1 MSEEVFVS
9 GPRGPVP
16 AYLARPVGE
25 GPWPGLVVIHDV
37 LGMGADLRRQCD
49 WLAASGFLALGPDL
63 LSWGRKVTCIRSMMR
78 DLHAR
83 RGRTFDD
90 LDAARS
96 WLAGREDCTGR
107 VGVIGYCSGG
117 GFSLLLAP
125 GHGFSASSVNY
136 GEVPRDVEAVL
147 ARACPIVASYGAK
160 DRVLRGAAAR
170 LERALETND
179 VPHDVKEYPN
189 AGHAFMNVHGGGVG
203 VLIAVA
209 GRLVGMGYDERAA
222 ADARRRI
229 VEFFD
234 RHLVET

>member
-1 MSEEVFVS
+1 MSEEDFVS
-9 GPRGPVP
+9 GHYGPVP
-16 AYLARPVGE
+16 AYLARPAGE